1 MSIEKNKE
9 IRNYFI
15 ELPRVLTFIRIT
27 FSVGRDLSKSLI

>member
-15 ELPRVLTFIRIT
+15 ELPRVLIRIA
-27 FSVGRDLSKSLI
+27 FSVGRNLSKSLI